1 MVQAGLLRHKLL
13 IQESTSGSL
22 KSADTGEFLP
32 VWTDYAT
39 SVWCSVNPVSGAE
52 IFRED
57 QRYILNTLQFGIRY
71 SSAKPVDQGMRIV
84 YSGNNYNITEVIN
97 ADFRNRL
104 LMITGEL
111 VT

>member
-1 MVQAGLLRHKLL
+1 MQAGKLRHKLS
-13 IQESTSGSL
+13 IQESTSGST
-22 KSADTGEFLP
+22 KSPATGEFLP
-32 VWTDYAT
+32 VWTTYSS

-57 QRYILNTLQFGIRY
+57 QRYTLNILQFGIRY

-84 YSGNNYNITEVIN
+84 YGGNNYDITEVIN
-97 ADFRNRL
+97 PDFRNREIV
-104 LMITGEL
+104 ITGEL

>member
-1 MVQAGLLRHKLL
+1 MVQAGKLRHKLS
-13 IQESTSGSL
+13 IQESTSGST
-22 KSADTGEFLP
+22 KSPATGEFLP
-32 VWTDYAT
+32 AWTTYT
-39 SVWCSVNPVSGAE
+39 SSVWCSVNPVSGAE

-71 SSAKPVDQGMRIV
+71 SSARPLNQGMRIV
-84 YSGNNYNITEVIN
+84 YGGNNYNITEVIN